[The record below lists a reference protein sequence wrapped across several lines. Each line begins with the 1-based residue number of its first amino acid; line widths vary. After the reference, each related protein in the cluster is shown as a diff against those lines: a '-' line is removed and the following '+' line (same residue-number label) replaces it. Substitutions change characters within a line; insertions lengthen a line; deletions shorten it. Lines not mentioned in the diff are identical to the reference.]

1 MKEKIFTLIA
11 GAILLGGVGYLYV
24 SIQSYLATSQIN
36 DDIGQMVSSLQK
48 HLKTSND
55 YYAITTSYVARSGF
69 APEDYEVN
77 ADDAFDLPAG
87 AELSLS
93 TAVPYRDFTLSFT
106 GVPYMVCKSVLG
118 DKSVLLD
125 AQHGPEKLEVN
136 GIDVDPEPGADAG
149 CLIFQ
154 KNDFAISYR

>member
-36 DDIGQMVSSLQK
+36 DDVGQMVSSLQK
-48 HLKTSND
+48 HLKGSND

-77 ADDAFDLPAG
+77 EDDAFDLPAG

-93 TAVPYRDFTLSFT
+93 TAVPYRDFTLEFT
-106 GVPYMVCKSVLG
+106 DVPYMVCKSLLG
-118 DKSVLLD
+118 SKSVLLG
-125 AQHGPEKLEVN
+125 AQLDPEKVEIN
-136 GIDVDPEPGADAG
+136 GISVDPEPGADPG
-149 CLIFQ
+149 CLMFE
-154 KNDFAISYR
+154 KNDFSISYR